1 MNKSGIITVSVVLEH
16 FHNKLWSY
24 YVAIPKV
31 VGDQFVDGDN
41 RRVLCSLNGLP
52 PIHAA
57 LMPAGDVYT
66 IYVKNDLQKKLGIQE
81 GGELQVV
88 LEKDNTEYG
97 MPLPESFEMI
107 MAQDEE
113 GAAHFRSLTMGKQ
126 RSLVYVVGKVKNV
139 DSQIAKGLAIMHH
152 LKEANGKLDFKR
164 LGEVIKEYNQR
175 R

>member
-1 MNKSGIITVSVVLEH
+1 MKLTCPLQH

-24 YVAIPKV
+24 YVAIPKAI
-31 VGDQFVDGDN
+31 GDQFIDGGN
-41 RRVLCSLNGLP
+41 RRVLCAINGLP

-66 IYVKNDLQKKLGIQE
+66 IYVKNDLQKKLGVEE
-81 GGELQVV
+81 GGEVEV
-88 LEKDNTEYG
+88 HLEKDTTEFG
-97 MPLPESFEMI
+97 MPLPESFEMVL
-107 MAQDEE
+107 AQDEE
-113 GAAHFRSLTMGKQ
+113 GARYFQALSMGKQ

-164 LGEVIKEYNQR
+164 LGEVMKEYNQR
-175 R
+175 K

>member
-1 MNKSGIITVSVVLEH
+1 MELTCTLQH

-24 YVAIPKV
+24 YVAIPKTI
-31 VGDQFVDGDN
+31 GDTFVDGDN

-57 LMPAGDVYT
+57 LMPAGDTYT
-66 IYVKNDLQKKLGIQE
+66 IYVKNDLQKQLGAQE
-81 GGELQVV
+81 GENVKVL
-88 LEKDNTEYG
+88 LEKDTTEFG

-107 MAQDEE
+107 LAQDEE
-113 GAAHFRSLTMGKQ
+113 GAAYFYGLTKGKQ
-126 RSLVYVVGKVKNV
+126 RTLVYVVGKVKNV

-152 LKEANGKLDFKR
+152 LKEASGKLDFKR
-164 LGEVIKEYNQR
+164 LNEVIKEYNQR

>member
-1 MNKSGIITVSVVLEH
+1 MELTCTLQH

-31 VGDQFVDGDN
+31 VGDSFVEGDN
-41 RRVLCSLNGLP
+41 RRVRCSLNGLP

-66 IYVKNDLQKKLGIQE
+66 IYVRNDLQKQLGVEE
-81 GGELQVV
+81 GGDIHVS
-88 LEKDNTEYG
+88 LEKDTTEFG

-113 GAAHFRSLTMGKQ
+113 GAAHFRALTMGKQ
-126 RSLVYVVGKVKNV
+126 RSLVYVVGKVKNI
-139 DSQIAKGLAIMHH
+139 DSQIAKGLAILHH

-164 LGEVIKEYNQR
+164 LGEVIKEYNQWR
-175 R
+175 